1 MHTLFNSNK
10 INTEMKHISVYNTE
24 NLQHIIK
31 DLPLYSIPHLSFTI
45 TGFPVKLFKKGLGLT
60 GIVCKT

>member
-1 MHTLFNSNK
+1 MHTLFVSNK
-10 INTEMKHISVYNTE
+10 INTEMKHVEISNI
-24 NLQHIIK
+24 IIK